1 MCRRFEILTK
11 TLLKK
16 LPHFKQNETNIIKLN
31 PIYSSLF
38 EIELSS
44 NSNKIKLS
52 EDIFKYDLTKNNI
65 QLYFNIFEETDL
77 DNFINILSKVDKI
90 IVKQHDKFG
99 KVFNNINISIKNIDY
114 NFKISQNYVD
124 NNICTYLIFVL
135 NDIEVRF

>member
-52 EDIFKYDLTKNNI
+52 EDIFKYDLTNNNI